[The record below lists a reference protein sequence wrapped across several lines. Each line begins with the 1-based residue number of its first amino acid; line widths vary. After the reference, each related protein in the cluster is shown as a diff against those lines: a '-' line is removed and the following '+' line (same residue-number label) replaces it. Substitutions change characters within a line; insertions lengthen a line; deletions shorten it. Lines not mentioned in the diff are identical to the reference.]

1 MFVKRTVKRRGE
13 TSYEYLAL
21 VEAVRVEG
29 RNTHRT
35 LFRLGE
41 VSELKESG
49 QLDRIVKALASYANG
64 TYLEAGD
71 LEGLGS
77 PSFGAI
83 AAIWSY
89 FRRLGL
95 EEHFASLGDGRRS
108 RVLSDTVFSM
118 VANRLTDPYSKRRT
132 IKEWLDTVALPI
144 GVSAPSLD
152 QCYRAIDALA
162 EAKDAT
168 EAHLYTELCNL
179 ANLDLRLICYDLTS
193 SYFETVAA
201 GRRAFPSLAFGYSRD
216 HRSDRPQV
224 MIGLLVTSDGIPI
237 AHHVFAGNT
246 SDVSTLPGVMADLK
260 ERFGVGKIALVADR
274 GLISED
280 NLAEVAAHGFDHVL
294 ATRLHHDD
302 DVAAVLEETNAS
314 TTPWTAVPEA
324 NSFCAET
331 THDSRRF
338 VVVFS
343 PVRYFRDK
351 ARHLALCARIEDGLI
366 ALEQRVRA
374 GKLTDPAKIGA
385 AADRI
390 LRYSPVGRCFVVNI
404 KKGFF
409 SWDFDEKARRYDEEL
424 LCGRYVITTSLS
436 AAEASPGQVLRYYRS
451 LEAVERRFRVMKDF
465 LSLRPMF
472 HWSEERV
479 RGHVALCVLA
489 ATVEAIMAKDLM
501 NAKVMDPDLPFQSM
515 TPRRAL
521 ALLKEVR
528 VQHLAAG
535 TKQIKLVNRRSALQ
549 AKVLKA
555 FGVDT
560 STWSKAEIA

>member
-1 MFVKRTVKRRGE
+1 
-13 TSYEYLAL
+13 
-21 VEAVRVEG
+21 
-29 RNTHRT
+29 
-35 LFRLGE
+35 
-41 VSELKESG
+41 
-49 QLDRIVKALASYANG
+49 
-64 TYLEAGD
+64 
-71 LEGLGS
+71 
-77 PSFGAI
+77 
-83 AAIWSY
+83 
-89 FRRLGL
+89 
-95 EEHFASLGDGRRS
+95 
-108 RVLSDTVFSM
+108 
-118 VANRLTDPYSKRRT
+118 
-132 IKEWLDTVALPI
+132 
-144 GVSAPSLD
+144 
-152 QCYRAIDALA
+152 
-162 EAKDAT
+162 
-168 EAHLYTELCNL
+168 
-179 ANLDLRLICYDLTS
+179 
-193 SYFETVAA
+193 
-201 GRRAFPSLAFGYSRD
+201 
-216 HRSDRPQV
+216 
-224 MIGLLVTSDGIPI
+224 
-237 AHHVFAGNT
+237 
-246 SDVSTLPGVMADLK
+246 
-260 ERFGVGKIALVADR
+260 
-274 GLISED
+274 
-280 NLAEVAAHGFDHVL
+280 
-294 ATRLHHDD
+294 
-302 DVAAVLEETNAS
+302 
-314 TTPWTAVPEA
+314 
-324 NSFCAET
+324 
-331 THDSRRF
+331 
-338 VVVFS
+338 
-343 PVRYFRDK
+343 
-351 ARHLALCARIEDGLI
+351 
-366 ALEQRVRA
+366 VRA
-374 GKLTDPAKIGA
+374 GKLVDPAKIGA

-390 LRYSPVGRCFVVNI
+390 LRSSPVGRCFVVDI